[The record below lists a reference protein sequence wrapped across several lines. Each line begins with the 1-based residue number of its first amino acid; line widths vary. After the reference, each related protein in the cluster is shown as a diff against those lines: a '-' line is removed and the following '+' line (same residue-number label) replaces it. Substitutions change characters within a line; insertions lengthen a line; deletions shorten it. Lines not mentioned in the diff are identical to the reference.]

1 MCRGLWLAAVCDLW
15 AASRPLGWGTWISM
29 GVTEAPASVWGAGV
43 GGVHWGLLCAVAAMA
58 EGGGLSDREA
68 DPPTHPHV

>member
-1 MCRGLWLAAVCDLW
+1 MGDLDFHG
-15 AASRPLGWGTWISM
+15 A
-29 GVTEAPASVWGAGV
+29 TEAPASVWGAGA

-58 EGGGLSDREA
+58 EGGDLSDREA

>member
-1 MCRGLWLAAVCDLW
+1 
-15 AASRPLGWGTWISM
+15 M

-68 DPPTHPHV
+68 DPPTYPHV